1 MFIKLLW
8 KLQIISLQNTA
19 KYQDKRLLL
28 MKKRKRRAKYSRR
41 IGINSSTCPKF
52 SWNSVMVIIL
62 SLWGLSWV
70 LTPTAPINH
79 SEVLSNHFTNVI
91 FPHRGSCKLF
101 RNYSKPA
108 LSWMTT
114 TVNSE
119 KCSHL
124 SSEILP
130 SNIRITQF
138 LSWSIHMV
146 EMLNK

>member
-8 KLQIISLQNTA
+8 KLQIISLQNTG

-28 MKKRKRRAKYSRR
+28 MKKRKRRGKYSRR
-41 IGINSSTCPKF
+41 IGINSSPHPKF
-52 SWNSVMVIIL
+52 PWNLVMVIIL

-70 LTPTAPINH
+70 LMPPAPINH

-91 FPHRGSCKLF
+91 FCHKGSCELF

-108 LSWMTT
+108 LSWMRT

-130 SNIRITQF
+130 SNIRITPF
-138 LSWSIHMV
+138 LCWSTYRGYA
-146 EMLNK
+146 N